1 MVICASG
8 NDPVT
13 MLGNTGTERFCVE
26 HNLSLIFAEL
36 RLERFM
42 KTNCLGS
49 DHVHERAALHAGE
62 NSCIDLL
69 RELLFANH
77 NAATRPA
84 QTLVRRAG
92 DKLRMRDGARMLTSC
107 HEACDMRHVDE
118 QKRADRIRD
127 LAQPREI
134 DDAPLTSGTCC
145 EHDWPVPFRF

>member
-8 NDPVT
+8 NDSVAV
-13 MLGNTGTERFCVE
+13 LRNAGSERFCVE
-26 HNLSLIFAEL
+26 DYLPLIFAEL

-49 DHVHERAALHAGE
+49 DHVHEWAALHAGE
-62 NSCIDLL
+62 NSSIDLL

-92 DKLRMRDGARMLTSC
+92 DKLRMRDGARMLASC
-107 HEACDMRHVDE
+107 HEACDVCHVDE

-134 DDAPLTSGTCC
+134 DDARISRGTCC
-145 EHDWPVPFRF
+145 DHDRPDL